1 MSQRLGD
8 VAKVLRSKNAGAF
21 EVTFDI
27 FFHDRA
33 SYQAFKRS
41 GIFTPELLATLYKI
55 APADVRSIHWYDEVN
70 AVKATI
76 PRRLSCGE
84 PGDTDVYACQQY
96 IPLWSVE
103 VPDEVARAG

>member
-1 MSQRLGD
+1 MGQRLGE

-21 EVTFDI
+21 EITFDI
-27 FFHDRA
+27 FFNTHA
-33 SYQAFKRS
+33 SYQAFKRL
-41 GIFTPELLATLYKI
+41 GILTPELLARLYRI
-55 APADVRSIHWYDEVN
+55 TPADIRSIHWYDEVN

-96 IPLWSVE
+96 IPLWYVE